1 MVARPQR
8 APIKGWAA
16 HLVVRFSG
24 SKRGAGI
31 YVLTY
36 VIYVLTYVKFEI
48 RISIWEKPPC
58 LMHVCIFL
66 VKLYARGYLRVSD

>member
-1 MVARPQR
+1 MVAHPQR

-16 HLVVRFSG
+16 HLVVRIF
-24 SKRGAGI
+24 RFEAGTEI

-36 VIYVLTYVKFEI
+36 VQFEI

-66 VKLYARGYLRVSD
+66 VKLYTRGHLRVSD